1 MNISLSPDILFSIGS
16 FPVTNSFFWGLILV
30 ISLIVFFGVVSR
42 RMKKV
47 PGVTQNIV
55 EIIFEGAYDFIRGV
69 TGSDKKTEKVFP
81 LVFTLFLFIVIAN
94 LVTYI
99 PGQSAITVAKGDDLV
114 PVFRAVIAD
123 YGMVFVMTMISII
136 VTQIVAIY
144 MVGPFGYVGKFLNFK
159 GLINFFKGALKG
171 KFDFGGLA
179 QGLFDI
185 FMGIMDFVG
194 EIAKVIS
201 LSFRLFGNIFAGEVL
216 TAVIL
221 FLAPFIA
228 PLPFMILGLLSAI
241 VQAFVFSVLTL
252 IYITMASEEGEEQ
265 ESKEQLPAQS
275 CDV

>member
-1 MNISLSPDILFSIGS
+1 MNISLSPDILFNIGS
-16 FPVTNSFFWGLILV
+16 FPVSNSFFWGVILV
-30 ISLIVFFGVVSR
+30 LTLIIFFGLVAR
-42 RMKKV
+42 KMKKV
-47 PGVTQNIV
+47 PGPVQNFV
-55 EIIFEGAYDFIRGV
+55 ELIFEGGYDFTRSV

-81 LVFTLFLFIVIAN
+81 LVFTLFIFIIVAN

-99 PGQSAITVAKGDDLV
+99 PGQSALTIARGDELV

-123 YGMVFVMTMISII
+123 YGMVFAMTMVSII

-159 GLINFFKGALKG
+159 GLFDFFKGATKG
-171 KFDFGGLA
+171 KFDFGMLA
-179 QGLFDI
+179 QGLFDV

-252 IYITMASEEGEEQ
+252 IYITMASEVEGEER
-265 ESKEQLPAQS
+265 EELPAKS
-275 CDV
+275 CEV

>member
-16 FPVTNSFFWGLILV
+16 FPVTNSFFWGVVLTLALI
-30 ISLIVFFGVVSR
+30 IFFGLVAKK
-42 RMKKV
+42 MKNV
-47 PGVTQNIV
+47 PGPVQNFV
-55 EIIFEGAYDFIRGV
+55 EMILEAGYDFVRSV

-81 LVFTLFLFIVIAN
+81 LVFTLFIFIIIAN
-94 LVTYI
+94 LITYI
-99 PGQSAITVAKGDDLV
+99 PGQSALTISRGDELV

-123 YGMVFVMTMISII
+123 YGMVFAMTMISII

-144 MVGPFGYVGKFLNFK
+144 MVGPFGYVGKFFNFK
-159 GLINFFKGALKG
+159 GLFVFFKGFFKG
-171 KFDFGGLA
+171 KVDFLGLA
-179 QGLFDI
+179 QGFFDA
-185 FMGIMDFVG
+185 FMGIMDLVG
-194 EIAKVIS
+194 EIAKVVS

-252 IYITMASEEGEEQ
+252 IYITMASESGGEERK
-265 ESKEQLPAQS
+265 ESVPARS